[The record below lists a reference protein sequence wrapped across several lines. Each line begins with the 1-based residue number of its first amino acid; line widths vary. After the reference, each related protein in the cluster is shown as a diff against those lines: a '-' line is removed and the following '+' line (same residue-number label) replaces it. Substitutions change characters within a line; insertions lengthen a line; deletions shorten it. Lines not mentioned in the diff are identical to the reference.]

1 MPSFLPK
8 IPPRA
13 LPIYKDGGQDAD
25 EDRQGGL
32 GSINPLFLRIADLFN
47 MTASNLRS
55 PSLSSSSSSTSGR
68 EGTSHDEDTEYDGD
82 DDIDVDDEN
91 ENESAKGPGLGPKQK
106 KGKGPGNGNKKPISP
121 PSPVNSQGKYSIDT
135 NDITVVKKNMFREG
149 KVHFYTASLPG
160 FI

>member
-8 IPPRA
+8 IPPCT

-32 GSINPLFLRIADLFN
+32 GSINPLLLRIADLFN
-47 MTASNLRS
+47 MTASTLRS
-55 PSLSSSSSSTSGR
+55 PSSSSSSSSTSGR
-68 EGTSHDEDTEYDGD
+68 EGTSHDDDTWDTEDGD
-82 DDIDVDDEN
+82 DDIDDEN

-106 KGKGPGNGNKKPISP
+106 KGPGNGNKKPISP